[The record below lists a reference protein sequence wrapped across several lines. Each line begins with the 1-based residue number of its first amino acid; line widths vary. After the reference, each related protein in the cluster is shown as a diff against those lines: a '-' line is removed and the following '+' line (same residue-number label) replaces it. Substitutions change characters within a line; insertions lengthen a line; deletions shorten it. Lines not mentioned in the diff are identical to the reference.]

1 MSWQNEFFLKKKQ
14 NTKPKENPFESLAEI
29 AFYEKRSLLE
39 NPSAKIGSL
48 GHGCFDFHSQSAH
61 TSHGDFSVAHCS
73 L

>member
-1 MSWQNEFFLKKKQ
+1 MNLGKKKR
-14 NTKPKENPFESLAEI
+14 KEKKENPFESLAEI
-29 AFYEKRSLLE
+29 AFYQKRSLLE

-61 TSHGDFSVAHCS
+61 TSHGDFSVAYCS